1 MSIILD
7 SISNTNEWRF
17 ADAGWGI
24 PTTNGKPYRS
34 ALTSAHDADREIME
48 HYNYQ
53 DDEPREL
60 NFD

>member
-1 MSIILD
+1 MSVILD
-7 SISNTNEWRF
+7 TISNTNEWRF

-34 ALTSAHDADREIME
+34 ALTCAHDADREIIE
-48 HYNYQ
+48 HFRYQ
-53 DDEPREL
+53 DDEPKEL